1 MPIFEGMTLSP
12 FRTLAAAVAAAT
24 VAFVA
29 WTGAGAQQPPAEKGK
44 PPAATP
50 GKPEG
55 KAPGTPPPGPKGPDA
70 RGSDSA
76 KSGAP
81 GRPSARK
88 LPDTPEQRAK
98 LLDDLY
104 AHLAT
109 AEDEAAAKEVVQ
121 SIVRIWMHSGSDTVD
136 ALMQRALKAVHDKKL
151 DLAKRLLDAVVEQAP
166 EYAEG
171 WSNRGH
177 VHYLDNDIERA
188 LGDLRRALALDPN
201 HFKALDGLG
210 TILREVGQ
218 KKGALK
224 AYEQLLS
231 VHPFASGAKQAHDD
245 LKREV
250 DGQGI

>member
-1 MPIFEGMTLSP
+1 MNHTRFIAIS
-12 FRTLAAAVAAAT
+12 AVIAT
-24 VAFVA
+24 SM
-29 WTGAGAQQPPAEKGK
+29 GAVLVCAGASAQQPPAGK
-44 PPAATP
+44 ANPPSATEPNKAAPKEQAP
-50 GKPEG
+50 GKPG
-55 KAPGTPPPGPKGPDA
+55 AAIPDA
-70 RGSDSA
+70 KGDADKAASA
-76 KSGAP
+76 ASS
-81 GRPSARK
+81 RPSAKK
-88 LPDTPEQRAK
+88 LPDTPEKRAK

-109 AEDEAAAKEVVQ
+109 AENEAAAREVTK

-136 ALMQRALKAVHDKKL
+136 ALMQRAIKAVHDKKL
-151 DLAKRLLDAVVEQAP
+151 ELAKQLLDAVVEQAP
-166 EYAEG
+166 DYAEG

-177 VHYLDNDIERA
+177 VHYLDNNIERA

-201 HFKALDGLG
+201 HFKALDGLS

-231 VHPFASGAKQAHDD
+231 VHPFAAGAKQAHDD